1 MGSAPLPAGL
11 SSITDKGFMVQT
23 GFFPIPK
30 TLELYLSTSQIYP
43 QTDRGFRRSSEVL
56 TGVNWFWRH
65 TRLQRVNFQAI
76 NVTRSATS
84 SVFGYYIGG
93 LAGWIFAGDVS
104 WMF

>member
-1 MGSAPLPAGL
+1 
-11 SSITDKGFMVQT
+11 VQ
-23 GFFPIPK
+23 
-30 TLELYLSTSQIYP
+30 LYP

-76 NVTRSATS
+76 NVTRSTTS

>member
-1 MGSAPLPAGL
+1 
-11 SSITDKGFMVQT
+11 MVQT

-30 TLELYLSTSQIYP
+30 TLELYLSTSQVYP